1 MLAVTCIYT
10 LLKARSH
17 NFVKYYFGLR
27 IRTHVQIH
35 VKYMYLY
42 ILNSEFPR
50 GKGITIFFVLHV
62 CFFKCSIFKLL
73 LIYILNHFVKWNFMA
88 YLFYRY
94 FKDNFNLCVNL
105 MFIYTWPVH
114 NTLSPNCMLHHF
126 NILLWY
132 ENYLVV
138 LSREFK
144 RGVQSLF
151 HLAWVISWS
160 VKLSELYTVPTLA
173 YILHLVK
180 VNWPFGGYKNDEIV
194 NCI

>member
-1 MLAVTCIYT
+1 
-10 LLKARSH
+10 
-17 NFVKYYFGLR
+17 
-27 IRTHVQIH
+27 
-35 VKYMYLY
+35 
-42 ILNSEFPR
+42 
-50 GKGITIFFVLHV
+50 
-62 CFFKCSIFKLL
+62 
-73 LIYILNHFVKWNFMA
+73 MA

-105 MFIYTWPVH
+105 MFIYTSTQYSVSQLYA
-114 NTLSPNCMLHHF
+114 TS
-126 NILLWY
+126 LWY

-151 HLAWVISWS
+151 HLAWIISWS
-160 VKLSELYTVPTLA
+160 VKLSELYTVPTPA

-180 VNWPFGGYKNDEIV
+180 VYWPFGGYKNDEIV